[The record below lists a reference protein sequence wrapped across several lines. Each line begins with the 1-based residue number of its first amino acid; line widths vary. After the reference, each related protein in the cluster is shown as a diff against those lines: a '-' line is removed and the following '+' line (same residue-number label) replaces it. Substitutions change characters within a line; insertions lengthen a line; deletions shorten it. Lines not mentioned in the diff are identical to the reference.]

1 MQIFSLVD
9 KILLMRQIP
18 YTADLMPQLCKLAS
32 LAGDSIMNIY
42 KGMQGNDA
50 QLARVLVEHKADAS
64 PLTLADQAAHQV
76 IVDGLKALWPDTV
89 VVSEEDPLSHA
100 AGGGQGDFWLV
111 DPLDGTKEFL
121 ACNGDFTVNIA
132 LVRNGEAI
140 LGVVYAPA
148 HEQMYWGSKGHGA
161 FKAHCGRTEEIRV
174 SLAPNIG
181 RPMRVLASK
190 SHMNPA
196 TQAFVHRLGAHEL
209 IQAGSSLKFCRIAEG
224 AAEIY
229 PRLGPTCEW
238 DTAAAQAV
246 VEAAGGHVAQL
257 DGRPLRYG
265 KSEVLNA
272 DFVVSNVPLSELPGF
287 EDGVFRH

>member
-1 MQIFSLVD
+1 
-9 KILLMRQIP
+9 MRQITLTP
-18 YTADLMPQLCKLAS
+18 DLMPQVCKLAT
-32 LAGDSIMNIY
+32 LAGDAIMNIY

-50 QLARVLVEHKADAS
+50 QIARVLVEHKSDAS
-64 PLTLADQAAHQV
+64 PLTLADQAAHHV
-76 IVDGLKALWPDTV
+76 IVDGLKALWPDAV

-100 AGGGQGDFWLV
+100 TGGGQGDFWLV

-148 HEQMYWGSKGHGA
+148 YEEIYWGSKGQGA
-161 FKAHCGRTEEIRV
+161 FKAHRGRTEEIRV
-174 SLAPNIG
+174 SFAPNTG
-181 RPMRVLASK
+181 RPTRVLASK
-190 SHMNPA
+190 SHMNSA
-196 TQAFVHRLGAHEL
+196 TQAFVQRLGAHEL

-224 AAEIY
+224 SAEVY

-265 KSEVLNA
+265 KSNVLNP